1 MITERMLL
9 NRFIIII
16 LLLSCCFTVGCP
28 PPRASLLLKDE
39 DTPVQFRSFVHEDM
53 YYNVKEVYSIEQ
65 LKDRLSSAEISRVRL
80 VMSDDEK
87 IFGDAIEIRDGTAFV
102 CSDDHIKHEV
112 QMVQINRLILYKEIP
127 AAKRRESFLT
137 PFLLCTAAGAL
148 SAYDSKDPSDVLVG
162 ALIGVGL
169 GIPMSINKHK
179 ETEMIL
185 NLLNETT
192 IEPKRY

>member
-28 PPRASLLLKDE
+28 PPRASLLMKDE
-39 DTPVQFRSFVHEDM
+39 DTPVQFRSFVHE
-53 YYNVKEVYSIEQ
+53 VYSIEQ
-65 LKDRLSSAEISRVRL
+65 LKDRLSSDEISRVRL

-87 IFGDAIEIRDGTAFV
+87 IFGDVIEIRDGTAFV

-127 AAKRRESFLT
+127 AAKRRESCLT
-137 PFLLCTAAGAL
+137 PLLLCTAAGAL
-148 SAYDSKDPSDVLVG
+148 SAYDSKD
-162 ALIGVGL
+162 
-169 GIPMSINKHK
+169 
-179 ETEMIL
+179 
-185 NLLNETT
+185 
-192 IEPKRY
+192 RC